1 MFNNQKESIIKK
13 EIPLIFN
20 PIPYETRRIN
30 EANTR
35 KIQAIIN
42 KRLQEKKI
50 AKEAEAEREK
60 QKIAEEAE
68 GLRLFQEWED
78 KKLAEEEETRM
89 RSERYEVE
97 RKKQEEEYMRRL
109 AEEEAIKKAEE
120 NAILANVP
128 LNSNMLLTNITLFL
142 SDNSEAKLFQ
152 KKLKKYLLKEGVSI
166 NDISNTFYKIFTTN
180 PRYLLDE
187 SIIRNGETILNEGQ
201 FGSVFGNKSINKS
214 KLGNNIQL
222 NENIPIIIKKQNI
235 NLEIN
240 RFSKKDVNLFSYY
253 KEALIQYILYNLVDE
268 KFKRQIPKIYSV
280 KYTPP
285 NNILTI
291 MEQIQGKLLFDR
303 LNEFPH
309 PLEFIGY
316 VKQLFILLKYLYET
330 FGFIH
335 CDIKA
340 ENIMIRDGLIVLLD
354 YGFSSINKLP
364 HIESSNFSLSCRDE
378 IYNKL
383 MKKNTYSY
391 IDILMT
397 IKMYQYVIDNIYHP
411 ANIKIHNITTKIKY
425 NQFIT
430 IMDKIFIN
438 NDINQLYEQVSE
450 LEHSHIRYSTFRI
463 NYTDFT
469 YDIMISTV
477 EEIEKELTNFFSAI

>member
-1 MFNNQKESIIKK
+1 MPKNNMFHNKKESIIKK
-13 EIPLIFN
+13 DLF
-20 PIPYETRRIN
+20 PISDETRRIN
-30 EANTR
+30 QE
-35 KIQAIIN
+35 KKLQAIIN
-42 KRLQEKKI
+42 KRLQEKRL
-50 AKEAEAEREK
+50 AQEAER
-60 QKIAEEAE
+60 QRLAQEAE
-68 GLRLFQEWED
+68 GLRLFQEWEAQR
-78 KKLAEEEETRM
+78 LAEEEEARM

-109 AEEEAIKKAEE
+109 AEEEAMKKAEE

-128 LNSNMLLTNITLFL
+128 LNSNMLLTNITSFL
-142 SDNSEAKLFQ
+142 SDNSGAKLFQ

-166 NDISNTFYKIFTTN
+166 NDISNIFYKIFTTN

-187 SIIRNGETILNEGQ
+187 SIIRNGEKILNEGQ
-201 FGSVFGNKSINKS
+201 FGSVFANKSINKS
-214 KLGNNIQL
+214 KFGNNVQL
-222 NENIPIIIKKQNI
+222 NESIPIIIKRQNM
-235 NLEIN
+235 NLGIN
-240 RFSKKDVNLFSYY
+240 RFSKKEINLFNYY

-268 KFKRQIPKIYSV
+268 PFKRQIPKVYSV
-280 KYTPP
+280 KYIAP

-303 LNEFPH
+303 LNEFPR

-316 VKQLFILLKYLYET
+316 IKQLFVLLKYLYET

-364 HIESSNFSLSCRDE
+364 HIENPHFSLSVHDK
-378 IYNKL
+378 IYNEL
-383 MKKNTYSY
+383 ITKNTYPF

-397 IKMYQYVIDNIYHP
+397 LKMYQIIIDNIYHP
-411 ANIKIHNITTKIKY
+411 ANIKIHNISTKSKY
-425 NQFIT
+425 IEFMN

-438 NDINQLYEQVSE
+438 NDTNQLYEQVSP
-450 LEHSHIRYSTFRI
+450 LEHSHIRKTIFRI
-463 NYTDFT
+463 NYPDFT
-469 YDIMISTV
+469 YDNMISTV
-477 EEIEKELTNFFSAI
+477 EEIERELTDFFSPI